1 VFEDF
6 FQFNESKEEKGEDC
20 LLTKEEGIKE
30 FEKLKDSKIFEKIH
44 RNDKRK
50 IENYLEII
58 EKKSIDPNSKIK
70 NKGVLRYDCY
80 FIWLSCGDDRQTLYD
95 KLDTRVEKMIKVIH
109 SVN

>member
-6 FQFNESKEEKGEDC
+6 FQFKEKEE
-20 LLTKEEGIKE
+20 LNLKEGNLK

-50 IENYLEII
+50 IENYLETI

-70 NKGVLRYDCY
+70 NKEKLRYDCY
-80 FIWLSCGDDRQTLYD
+80 FIWLSCGDDRHTLYD
-95 KLDTRVEKMIKVIH
+95 KLDTRVEKMIKVNFFLLL
-109 SVN
+109 SFF